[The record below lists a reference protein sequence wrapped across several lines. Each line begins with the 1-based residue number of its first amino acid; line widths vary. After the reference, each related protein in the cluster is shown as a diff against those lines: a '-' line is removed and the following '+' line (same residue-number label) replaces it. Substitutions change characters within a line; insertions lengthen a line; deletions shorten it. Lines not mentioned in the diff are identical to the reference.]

1 VADIN
6 MIKRYIKKV
15 ITIVGIVISITALN
29 PSGVSADWKQED
41 TGSRYID
48 GNSYVTGWK
57 NIDNNWYYFDNNGY
71 MKKGWISDNG
81 IWYYL
86 YDNGQRATLEVID
99 GYFVNSSGIYTN
111 TITASE
117 ARQLISKEDSNYI
130 SKITDHETRLSTEYR
145 EYSADNMPASGYWN
159 IPKEP
164 CYEFYVH
171 VYDVNG
177 EVLCDICEY
186 LVGKESKSVYIA
198 PNQGGMSIYQIKN
211 NQKVNIFKYIG
222 EGNSYEWR

>member
-1 VADIN
+1 MADIN
-6 MIKRYIKKV
+6 IIKGYIKKV
-15 ITIVGIVISITALN
+15 ITIVAIAISIITLN
-29 PSGVSADWKQED
+29 PSGVSAAWKQED
-41 TGSRYID
+41 IGSRYIE

-57 NIDNNWYYFDNNGY
+57 NIDNNWYYFDKNGY
-71 MKKGWISDNG
+71 MKNGWISNSG
-81 IWYYL
+81 SLYYL

-99 GYFVNSSGIYTN
+99 GYFVNSSGVYTN

-130 SKITDHETRLSTEYR
+130 SKITDYETRLSTEYT
-145 EYSADNMPASGYWN
+145 EYGVDNMPVGGYWN

-171 VYDVNG
+171 GYDGKG

-186 LVGKESKSVYIA
+186 LVGKEKCIHCTK
-198 PNQGGMSIYQIKN
+198 PRGH
-211 NQKVNIFKYIG
+211 VNLSNKK
-222 EGNSYEWR
+222 

>member
-1 VADIN
+1 
-6 MIKRYIKKV
+6 MIKGYIIKV
-15 ITIVGIVISITALN
+15 ITIVAVAISIIALN
-29 PSGVSADWKQED
+29 PLGVSAAWKQDD
-41 TGSRYID
+41 TGSRYIE

-57 NIDNNWYYFDNNGY
+57 NIDNNWYYFDNKGY

-81 IWYYL
+81 SWCYL

-99 GYFVNSSGIYTN
+99 GYFVNSSGVYTN
-111 TITASE
+111 TITSSE

-145 EYSADNMPASGYWN
+145 ECSADNMPAGGYWN

-171 VYDVNG
+171 VYDANG

-211 NQKVNIFKYIG
+211 NQKVNTFRYIG

>member
-1 VADIN
+1 MADIN
-6 MIKRYIKKV
+6 IIKGYIIKV
-15 ITIVGIVISITALN
+15 FTIVAISISIIVLD
-29 PSGVSADWKQED
+29 PLGVSADWKQED
-41 TGSRYID
+41 TSSRYIE

-57 NIDNNWYYFDNNGY
+57 NIDNSWYYFDNNGY

-81 IWYYL
+81 NWYYL
-86 YDNGQRATLEVID
+86 HDNGQRATLEVID
-99 GYFVNSSGIYTN
+99 GYFVNSSGVYTN
-111 TITASE
+111 TITASD

-130 SKITDHETRLSTEYR
+130 SKITDYETRLSTEYG
-145 EYSADNMPASGYWN
+145 EYSADNMPAREYWN

-171 VYDVNG
+171 VYDGNG

-211 NQKVNIFKYIG
+211 NEKVNTFKYIG
-222 EGNSYEWR
+222 EGTSYEWR